1 LKLPQ
6 LLSQYL
12 YQTRRLDLP
21 GLGSF
26 TLDAAAVIPQESDRV
41 GQQIA
46 TGISFKNASI
56 PTPDDALILFLKE
69 HTGKMKSLVSSDLD
83 FYLTTGR
90 QLLNIGKAFYIEG
103 VGTLIKNKEGRLD
116 FTPGDYLVARLDD
129 KSPTERK
136 GNSYDEP
143 PREEPRNSS
152 GRQSLLLVG
161 VVAGLILIGWGGY
174 YLYKRSNDTEPS
186 SVNRATVLP
195 DSPSKKS
202 PDTLATVPASG
213 DTLVAGGKT
222 LAKSD
227 TASID
232 ASASKPVVP
241 PPANTPP
248 ANTPPVNTASATSAA
263 ATATTRDPVP
273 VGNQELFHFV
283 ILQTANK
290 GHALRRYNQLLG
302 YQLNIKMDQKDS
314 SFFKLY
320 FPIAAVPK
328 DTTAIKDSIA
338 DVYASKV
345 SIEH

>member
-12 YQTRRLDLP
+12 YQTRKLDLP
-21 GLGSF
+21 GIGSF
-26 TLDAAAVIPQESDRV
+26 TLDPAAVIPQESDRV
-41 GQQIA
+41 GHQTA

-69 HTGKMKSLVSSDLD
+69 HTGKMKSLVASDLD

-90 QLLNIGKAFYIEG
+90 QLLNIGKAFYIDG
-103 VGTLIKNKEGRLD
+103 VGTLLKNNQGKLD
-116 FTPGDYLVARLDD
+116 FTPGDYLIAKLDD
-129 KSPTERK
+129 KFAVERK

-143 PREEPRNSS
+143 PREEPKSTN
-152 GRQSLLLVG
+152 GRQSLLLIG
-161 VVAGLILIGWGGY
+161 IVAGLILIAWGGY
-174 YLYKRSNDTEPS
+174 YLYKRNNYTEPS
-186 SVNRATVLP
+186 SENRAIVLP
-195 DSPSKKS
+195 DSPSKKA
-202 PDTLATVPASG
+202 PDTSTTASVNSTTAPASG
-213 DTLVAGGKT
+213 DTLVAAGKVV
-222 LAKSD
+222 AKND
-227 TASID
+227 TAKG
-232 ASASKPVVP
+232 AAPAAKPVV
-241 PPANTPP
+241 A
-248 ANTPPVNTASATSAA
+248 PPVAAPRVAASSGVPSANN
-263 ATATTRDPVP
+263 PVA
-273 VGNQELFHFV
+273 VGEQELFRFV

-320 FPIAAVPK
+320 FPIAAAPR

-338 DVYASKV
+338 DVYASRV